1 MNQPTPPSKSR
12 SHFTF
17 LDDLRGIA
25 VISVFLGHIVWEYFL
40 LTGRSFKQP
49 WIVPSELCSFFPVY
63 LKSLITGFA
72 LYPFTLGWI
81 GVPIFFV
88 ISGFCI
94 HLSFQRVVVDP
105 FMNFYIRRFF
115 RIYPPYL
122 FALLLFAL
130 AFPDTRMAF
139 TKLNQW
145 AQLITHLSL
154 IHNYIPWCIWGING
168 NFWTVAVEVQ
178 LYIIFP
184 VLLFAARHWGWRNAL
199 FFASMIELTCQVITI
214 YHQARFGALPIYLCM
229 SPLFYW
235 FSWSIGAGLAQAYLD
250 DQTLKWFLRIPAWF
264 WLISGMATAELPAH
278 AFSFTFFALFTA
290 NILWRMLHRSQIE
303 STKMTV
309 LGRHFRTTGLWSY
322 SIYLVHHPIL
332 KSVLGAYLTSFP
344 HLKDRPLLYFVAG
357 ASSWIII
364 FPISGLIYRFVEV
377 PSILLGKVFLTVWA
391 RRAQQPA
398 IA

>member
-1 MNQPTPPSKSR
+1 MNHPPSSSKSKL
-12 SHFTF
+12 HFTF

-40 LTGRSFKQP
+40 LTGTSFKRP
-49 WIVPSELCSFFPVY
+49 WIVPAELCASLPLY

-94 HLSFQRVVVDP
+94 HLSFQKVTVDP
-105 FMNFYIRRFF
+105 FTTFYIRRFF

-122 FALLLFAL
+122 FALLLFAVV
-130 AFPDTRMAF
+130 FPDTRLAF

-145 AQLITHLSL
+145 AQLITHVSL

-168 NFWTVAVEVQ
+168 NFWSIAVEVQ
-178 LYIIFP
+178 LYVIFP
-184 VLLFAARHWGWRNAL
+184 ALLFATRFWGWRNAL
-199 FFASMIELTCQVITI
+199 VFAGLIELMCQVITI
-214 YHQARFGALPIYLCM
+214 YHQARFGTLPIYLCM

-250 DQTLKWFLRIPAWF
+250 EQTLRWFQRVPAWA
-264 WLISGMATAELPAH
+264 WLVSGMATAEFPAH
-278 AFSFTFFALFTA
+278 AFSFTFFALFAA
-290 NILWRMLHRSQIE
+290 NILWHMLQKGRIGP
-303 STKMTV
+303 TKTTV
-309 LGRHFRTTGLWSY
+309 LARHFRTAGLWSY

-332 KSVLGAYLTSFP
+332 KSVLGVYLASFP
-344 HLKDRPLLYFVAG
+344 HLKGQPLLYFVVG

-364 FPISGLIYRFVEV
+364 FPMSGLMYRFVEI
-377 PSILLGKVFLTVWA
+377 PSVSLGKIFLSRWTTRV
-391 RRAQQPA
+391 QQPA